1 LTIFFRWVL
10 AIGFSGLFVVLVHL
24 FALGFKPEKV
34 EPTPLPELI
43 GQPETLF
50 IGTSLFAHGIPRR
63 GQGLMEGQ
71 SSYERIAAPAMSE
84 TVALDVLESALD
96 IQSIQCVVIEISLFI
111 RSFNFE
117 VNPKSLGLLQLLR
130 NASRQFKGDIR
141 LVLGFSKPEG
151 AGFYF
156 EPEIDKKASRDP
168 VQLERFY
175 PFVIREPE
183 QKLRLSA
190 LLARAAEQSVQVIFI
205 LPPRSESA
213 ANYMGRRQTESLA
226 QQANALASTN
236 GVPLWNAGSA
246 WPDELFVDYS
256 HLNLAGRGR
265 FMAFLTN
272 HANSLNDR

>member
-1 LTIFFRWVL
+1 MTIFLRWVL
-10 AIGFSGLFVVLVHL
+10 TIGFSGLFVVLVHL
-24 FALGFKPEKV
+24 LALGFKPEQV

-43 GQPETLF
+43 GQPDTLF

-63 GQGLMEGQ
+63 GQGLMEDQ

-256 HLNLAGRGR
+256 HLNLAGRGQ

-272 HANSLNDR
+272 QASSLNDR